1 MESKVNYPDNFSITY
16 DLIESHLKHAPM
28 KATQKG
34 KIWERKLY
42 NIYREILHD
51 NMIAIDIGAYIG
63 THTFPM
69 SKFCKKVY
77 AFEANT
83 TIASYLLTN
92 KLKNNIDNVS
102 VFATALSNK
111 NVESTFYKRDDGTSR
126 ISNSREIKGTK
137 EIIHTHT
144 LSQFILPQDIE
155 RIKLI
160 KIDVEGHEFKVLEGS
175 KEIIE
180 KSRPIILIEVFK
192 HKLVSLKQWCELN
205 KYKIESLRGDD
216 FLLTPSPHSTMT
228 LQDEHS

>member
-1 MESKVNYPDNFSITY
+1 MDATVKYPDDFSITY

-42 NIYREILHD
+42 NIYSELLHD

-63 THTFPM
+63 THTLPM
-69 SKFCKKVY
+69 SKFCEKVY

-83 TIASYLLTN
+83 IIASYLLTN
-92 KLKNNIDNVS
+92 KIKNNIDNVT
-102 VFATALSNK
+102 VFAAALSNK
-111 NVESTFYKRDDGTSR
+111 NDTSTFYKRDDGTSR

-137 EIIHTHT
+137 ETLYTHT
-144 LSQFILPQDIE
+144 LSEFILPQDVE

-160 KIDVEGHEFKVLEGS
+160 KIDVEGHEFEVLEGA

-180 KSRPIILIEVFK
+180 KSRPCILIEVFK
-192 HKLVSLKQWCELN
+192 HKLKNLNEWCSKN
-205 KYKIESLRGDD
+205 NYNIESLLGEDYY
-216 FLLTPSPHSTMT
+216 LTPSSHNTSSQP
-228 LQDEHS
+228 D